1 MPGYR
6 WTRAVREAS
15 SLRTTARRES
25 GEIVA
30 RQGKGVSGEVV
41 QRGRSSGDAAGFV
54 LSYAAPVCSATH
66 SGWAG
71 FCPDMGEWAP
81 CQE

>member
-1 MPGYR
+1 MPCYR
-6 WTRAVREAS
+6 RTTAVREVS
-15 SLRTTARRES
+15 SSRTTARRES

-41 QRGRSSGDAAGFV
+41 QRGSVSGDACGFV
-54 LSYAAPVCSATH
+54 LSYAAPVRSVTH

-71 FCPDMGEWAP
+71 LCPDKAEGAP
-81 CQE
+81 CSE